1 MSDNENIYC
10 GLKTRWYKKNRCK
23 KINDARFTGPKISAC
38 FHEERGTQV
47 QSLHYLEDSEVIWLH
62 GFKPSGTDNTPVP
75 IV

>member
-1 MSDNENIYC
+1 VYRDVSF
-10 GLKTRWYKKNRCK
+10 
-23 KINDARFTGPKISAC
+23 RFLCVLWLFVLQNTSASKAFTKSRVSPVI
-38 FHEERGTQV
+38 FHEERRTQV

>member
-1 MSDNENIYC
+1 MCTLANFATDTWCVN
-10 GLKTRWYKKNRCK
+10 RFFKKPR
-23 KINDARFTGPKISAC
+23 INSVC

-47 QSLHYLEDSEVIWLH
+47 QSFHYLEDSEVIWLH